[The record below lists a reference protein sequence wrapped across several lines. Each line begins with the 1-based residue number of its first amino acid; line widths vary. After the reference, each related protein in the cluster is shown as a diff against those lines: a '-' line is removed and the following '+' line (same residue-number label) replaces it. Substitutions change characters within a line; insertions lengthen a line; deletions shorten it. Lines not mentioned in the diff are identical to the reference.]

1 MIDVLT
7 MRKPRPG
14 TGRGRGACGAL
25 LAVLSRPR
33 PEQREAFTALIV
45 EQVRVDWCIEGGV
58 VELER
63 EVVAAF
69 LGALGPSGADLSPA
83 HVDAMAGSVL
93 VGAIGFCDDADALG
107 LQTEGD
113 DLALEIVADLLERTD
128 GSHVTSPVVFRARDH
143 RGLDGDLQG
152 RGRSATHLQGRS
164 EAEDAVVATFLSC
177 EEWALAQGKKVVSDG
192 VASQT
197 IEAQPVFGQ
206 IKPSQRPGAS
216 RAETQ
221 SWEKRWLI
229 SVRLHKRSERSGEE
243 KETQCGKWRN
253 RRRGRPPRA
262 TSLHVYAELN

>member
-1 MIDVLT
+1 MFWT

-69 LGALGPSGADLSPA
+69 LGALRPGGADLRSA
-83 HVDAMAGSVL
+83 HEDAVARSL
-93 VGAIGFCDDADALG
+93 IVGGVGFGDDADAFG
-107 LQTEGD
+107 LQAEGD
-113 DLALEIVADLLERTD
+113 DLALEIVSDLLERTD

-143 RGLDGDLQG
+143 RGLDGDLRG
-152 RGRSATHLQGRS
+152 RGRSATHLKGRS
-164 EAEDAVVATFLSC
+164 EAEDAAVATFLPRNA
-177 EEWALAQGKKVVSDG
+177 WALAKGKKVGRDG
-192 VASQT
+192 VGAQAM
-197 IEAQPVFGQ
+197 EAQPVFGQ

-216 RAETQ
+216 RAEMQ
-221 SWEKRWLI
+221 L
-229 SVRLHKRSERSGEE
+229 
-243 KETQCGKWRN
+243 
-253 RRRGRPPRA
+253 GRKVA
-262 TSLHVYAELN
+262 NLG